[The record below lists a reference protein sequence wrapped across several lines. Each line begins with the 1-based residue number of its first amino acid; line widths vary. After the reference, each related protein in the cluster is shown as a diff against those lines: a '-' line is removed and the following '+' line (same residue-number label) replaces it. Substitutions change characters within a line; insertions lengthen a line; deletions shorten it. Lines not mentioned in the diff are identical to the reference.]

1 MKRTKHI
8 PVNQEEVK
16 TLTLDRTHIERI
28 IDVELMKWNKF
39 QEINRRERRWRRIGH
54 TLRKPVI
61 TIDRKSYH
69 WNPQGKNIERPKTL
83 GEYSCVSMSS
93 TICSHGQTSA
103 STLLYCSWSC
113 GRLGGV
119 HSYSFFPIFLHVIVD
134 PLWQT
139 PTQNCLGESNKLS
152 NTAVCIQEI
161 KFVDI
166 TRTVKDSNWYSS
178 VSEVCELWWH
188 TASIL
193 GMFYFCGQSAPGGL
207 FCIQR

>member
-61 TIDRKSYH
+61 TINRKSYH

-113 GRLGGV
+113 GRLGGR
-119 HSYSFFPIFLHVIVD
+119 PFL
-134 PLWQT
+134 LF
-139 PTQNCLGESNKLS
+139 LS
-152 NTAVCIQEI
+152 NIPPCYCRPTLANTNTKLFRGIKQAV
-161 KFVDI
+161 K
-166 TRTVKDSNWYSS
+166 YSS
-178 VSEVCELWWH
+178 MH
-188 TASIL
+188 TGNQICR
-193 GMFYFCGQSAPGGL
+193 YY
-207 FCIQR
+207 